1 MSEEKAKENTDR
13 LAWAREKLA
22 LLEEQNKEVFAQHA
36 AGLKQI
42 TALEAELA
50 ASDTELTNA
59 NRAVTA
65 ATRNIE
71 VIKNESAA
79 SEAEA
84 KSKRDALNLAVQKE
98 LDDEK
103 VKSE

>member
-1 MSEEKAKENTDR
+1 MSEQKAKENADH
-13 LAWAREKLA
+13 LAWAREQLA

-36 AGLKQI
+36 AGLQQI
-42 TALEAELA
+42 NTLEAELA
-50 ASDTELTNA
+50 TSDIELTNA

-84 KSKRDALNLAVQKE
+84 KAKRDAANAALE
-98 LDDEK
+98 
-103 VKSE
+103 